1 MRAWSL
7 GRLVIGA
14 AVVAAGAGC
23 ASDEENRESM
33 APPAQGEVAHG
44 AAGVVEHLQPTAS
57 FRDHHAEMLEHLGHI
72 DEMAL
77 SLADQPP
84 TEQGTTMR
92 QIVRFLKEDIATHA
106 GEEERV
112 LYPVVA
118 RAAGEPARLTD
129 VPVFEHRVVER
140 WISGLEAES
149 MKARPDVRAFTRDA
163 LHLVGLLRAHFE
175 MEEEVLLAQIDE
187 TMSAEQFER
196 EVGRRMH

>member
-1 MRAWSL
+1 MRAWRFR
-7 GRLVIGA
+7 RLAISA
-14 AVVAAGAGC
+14 ALVAAGVGC
-23 ASDEENRESM
+23 ASDEENRESRASM
-33 APPAQGEVAHG
+33 EGEAAHG
-44 AAGVVEHLQPTAS
+44 AAGLVEHAQPTAS

-72 DEMAL
+72 DEMTL
-77 SLADQPP
+77 SLAGQPAA
-84 TEQGTTMR
+84 EQGTTMR

-118 RAAGEPARLTD
+118 RAAGEPTRLTD

-140 WISGLEAES
+140 WIAGLEAES
-149 MKARPDVRAFTRDA
+149 LKARPDTRAFTRDA

-187 TMSAEQFER
+187 TMSTEQFER